1 MGRTEYFDDPQAP
14 DANSLVPAASAVVE
28 DDQGRVLLHLR
39 SDSGNWSIPGG
50 AMEPGESQS
59 GPDDRA
65 RGPRR
70 DGGPRPTGADRRR
83 LQRPG
88 HVVAY
93 DDGEVRQEFSVCF
106 GCEPIGGAPSA
117 DSKESDDV
125 RWVARDELATL
136 SITPAIRRRL
146 DDHFAGRS
154 EASFG

>member
-14 DANSLVPAASAVVE
+14 APNSLVPAASAVVE

-50 AMEPGESQS
+50 AMEPGESLAQTVVREVFEET
-59 GPDDRA
+59 GVQVRPA
-65 RGPRR
+65 RIVGVYS
-70 DGGPRPTGADRRR
+70 D
-83 LQRPG
+83 PG

-106 GCEPIGGAPSA
+106 ACEPTGGAPSA
-117 DSKESDDV
+117 CSNESNDV
-125 RWVARDELATL
+125 RWVARSELPDL
-136 SITPAIRRRL
+136 PITPAIRRRL

-154 EASFG
+154 EASFD